1 MSETHWILNFSIG
14 CVVFRGYLHAL
25 ATHLSIEGLHL
36 ALIDVLSQGIHSSV
50 MSNLLSDQI
59 DYRTTKNLRAVACNF
74 VLGFLTQV

>member
-14 CVVFRGYLHAL
+14 CVVFRGYFHTL
-25 ATHLSIEGLHL
+25 ATHLSVEGLHF

-74 VLGFLTQV
+74 VRGFLTLV